1 VKKLLNVIVLML
13 ALNFLAVAGVVG
25 WLKTTGK
32 LDREKVYAIKDILFP
47 KEQSPTTQPSTT
59 QPSESEEGSAQ
70 PMARLEAL
78 LAHQTGTRTASEQVE
93 FIQRTFDAQM
103 AQLDRRQREVNDLS
117 RQVELAKQQIARD
130 RGELETQRKTL
141 DAREQEASK
150 LATDKG
156 FQDSLALYKSM
167 SGKQVKTIFMTL
179 DQNLVA
185 SYLQAMEPRAA
196 TKIIKEF
203 KSPEE
208 TSFIQKVMERV
219 RQATPQAMGEQ
230 PQAMTA
236 GQ

>member
-1 VKKLLNVIVLML
+1 MKKLLNVIVLVL
-13 ALNFLAVAGVVG
+13 ALNFLAVAGAVG
-25 WLKTTGK
+25 WLKSSGK

-47 KEQSPTTQPSTT
+47 KDESPTTQPSTT
-59 QPSESEEGSAQ
+59 QPSGQEAGAAQ
-70 PMARLEAL
+70 PMARLEEL
-78 LAHQTGTRTASEQVE
+78 LAQQSGMKNAGEQVE

-130 RGELETQRKTL
+130 RAEVETQRKTL
-141 DAREQEASK
+141 DAREQQSTK

-179 DQNLVA
+179 DQDLVA

-208 TSFIQKVMERV
+208 TSFIQRVMERV
-219 RQATPQAMGEQ
+219 RQATPNSGEQ
-230 PQAMTA
+230 PQAATA